1 VILIRLVIGEGT
13 RESHRVLRCVLYV
26 PCLEYFGAIKSP
38 SIICMTDDTNR
49 RTPLTVSRES
59 LSTME
64 AADLRDFA
72 GAPLA

>member
-1 VILIRLVIGEGT
+1 VILIRLLIGEGT
-13 RESHRVLRCVLYV
+13 REFHQVLRCVLSV
-26 PCLEYFGAIKSP
+26 PCLEYCGAITSP
-38 SIICMTDDTNR
+38 SITCVADDTDR

-64 AADLRDFA
+64 AADLRDFV